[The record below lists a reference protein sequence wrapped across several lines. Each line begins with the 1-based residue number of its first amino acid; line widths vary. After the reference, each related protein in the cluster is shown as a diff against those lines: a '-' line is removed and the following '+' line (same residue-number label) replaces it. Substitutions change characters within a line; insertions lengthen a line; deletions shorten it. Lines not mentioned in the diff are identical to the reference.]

1 MTTIKL
7 IVKQLQG
14 GECTIEA
21 LPTTSI
27 LDVKRLIYSHLQIPI
42 EEQKL
47 LLLGR
52 TLADD
57 QTVQAYPIKD
67 GTKLNLVVKKPEGL
81 REAAVKYFKSL
92 GMTDGESVNA
102 TNRLLKIAQE
112 KFNKLSWDD
121 IDRLSMDCLLDESG
135 QSRPAPQN
143 EPDEEMYSL

>member
-1 MTTIKL
+1 MKVT
-7 IVKQLQG
+7 VKKLQG

-27 LDVKRLIYSHLQIPI
+27 LDIKRQIFLHLKVPV

-57 QTVQAYPIKD
+57 QTVQGYPIKD

-81 REAAVKYFKSL
+81 YEVALKYFKKL
-92 GMTDGESVNA
+92 GMTDTESVNA
-102 TNRLLKIAQE
+102 ANRLLKISQE

-121 IDRLSMDCLLDESG
+121 IDRLCRDCLLDESG
-135 QSRPAPQN
+135 QSQPAPEN
-143 EPDEEMYSL
+143 EPENDDIYSL